1 MYLTKKP
8 SSSFL
13 YFYRMQ
19 TFQKNER
26 LCGKI
31 TIDNLFTN
39 GSSIKDSI
47 FRLVWNT
54 EEFDNDIIAKTLIV
68 VPKKNIKNAANR
80 NILKRRVREAFRIYK
95 SCLYAKI
102 NSKKQ
107 QLAIAI
113 IYQEQEILPY
123 NVIEEKIKLILDRLS
138 KEI

>member
-1 MYLTKKP
+1 M
-8 SSSFL
+8 
-13 YFYRMQ
+13 
-19 TFQKNER
+19 
-26 LCGKI
+26 
-31 TIDNLFTN
+31 
-39 GSSIKDSI
+39 
-47 FRLVWNT
+47 WNT
-54 EEFDNDIIAKTLIV
+54 EEFHNEIIVQTLIV

-80 NILKRRVREAFRIYK
+80 NILKRRMREAFRIYK

-123 NVIEEKIKLILDRLS
+123 NVIEKKIKLILDRLS

>member
-1 MYLTKKP
+1 
-8 SSSFL
+8 
-13 YFYRMQ
+13 MQ

-68 VPKKNIKNAANR
+68 VPKKYIKNAANR

-95 SCLYAKI
+95 SSLYTKI
-102 NSKKQ
+102 KSKKQ